1 CFYCKS
7 LSCRQQKSTGKDLSA
22 AVKTFIARDGEKS
35 LVNYP
40 GLCLGNERNK
50 QPGGRQNIPASN
62 T

>member
-7 LSCRQQKSTGKDLSA
+7 LSCRQQKSTGNDLSA
-22 AVKTFIARDGEKS
+22 AVTTFIPRDGGKS

-40 GLCLGNERNK
+40 ALCLGNEHNK